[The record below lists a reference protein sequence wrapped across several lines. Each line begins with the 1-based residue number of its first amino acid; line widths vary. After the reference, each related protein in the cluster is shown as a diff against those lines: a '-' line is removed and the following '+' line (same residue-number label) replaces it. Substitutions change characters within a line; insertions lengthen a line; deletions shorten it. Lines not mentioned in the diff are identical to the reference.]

1 MKKTIYGLILAVFF
15 GFYIFFG
22 NELGGVNAKALTV
35 DDIQTADDLRGT
47 SWILNYDINLRD
59 LTSDKRLIAVDYQDT
74 QTTYGTY
81 EFSDQVI
88 TLNSRGT
95 ETSNRLVEVN
105 FNDNGAGTKPRY
117 TNALIIETSNSSYF
131 ALYNADYY
139 GTTTTQWSEFWISG
153 RGEEPRRLTFYSW
166 NDGAV
171 VDNGGVINWLKQNA
185 TFQQPEPE
193 EYQVEIDWPIL
204 EETMIL
210 TQGET
215 VTINFDEL
223 METYKN
229 YEYVDI
235 TWSYNDNGIGDI
247 TLPLY
252 YKLTGFYLTNTP
264 VYSEDLFF
272 DSGTL
277 TFTQNIYLWAVSEP
291 PENYIFTKFS
301 YIDDSLEGSVE
312 DGYNMLIPFSDNE
325 VNINWTYDDDMIV
338 DITGLE
344 GFKIAIS
351 RFDETS
357 IDIIEYSYS
366 SPHSIQFYINKLGY
380 YFNKVEAN
388 AYRYWYNT
396 NTSPWEPPYL
406 NDYYKFNP
414 QEDIEYYDL
423 TNRSTNIS
431 VYDDEPTAILYI
443 TQEVN
448 YNYEGGGNEGD
459 QLNGAM
465 ITFFSL
471 ITGLINLKF
480 GFISI
485 GGILA
490 ILFGVALLT
499 FIFKIWNGNNNG

>member
-1 MKKTIYGLILAVFF
+1 MKKTIYGVILAVFF
-15 GFYIFFG
+15 GLYIFFG
-22 NELGGVNAKALTV
+22 NEFGGVNAKALTI
-35 DDIQTADDLRGT
+35 DDIQTIDDLKNTQWKFKEASELVGYDEQIVFYST
-47 SWILNYDINLRD
+47 SEENNTLFATYQAGNEVINIQPTRFNDSFIRVYSDAFYLQDENIYQELSNGNIIYMPQTAQNYGLEPRL
-59 LTSDKRLIAVDYQDT
+59 LTFL
-74 QTTYGTY
+74 
-81 EFSDQVI
+81 EWE
-88 TLNSRGT
+88 
-95 ETSNRLVEVN
+95 ETN
-105 FNDNGAGTKPRY
+105 FN
-117 TNALIIETSNSSYF
+117 NAR
-131 ALYNADYY
+131 
-139 GTTTTQWSEFWISG
+139 ISG
-153 RGEEPRRLTFYSW
+153 TGDFIEF
-166 NDGAV
+166 
-171 VDNGGVINWLKQNA
+171 LKANA
-185 TFQQPEPE
+185 TLQEPEPE
-193 EYQVEIDWPIL
+193 EYQVEINWPVL

-223 METYKN
+223 MQTYKN
-229 YEYVDI
+229 YEYVEK
-235 TWSYNDNGIGDI
+235 TWSYNDNGVGNI

-264 VYSEDLFF
+264 VYSEDLFI

-277 TFTQNIYLWAVSEP
+277 TFTQNIYLWAVSVP

-312 DGYNMLIPFSDNE
+312 DGYNLLIPFSDNE

-344 GFKIAIS
+344 GYKIAIS

-357 IDIIEYSYS
+357 IDIIEYSYTD
-366 SPHSIQFYINKLGY
+366 PQSIQFYINKLGY

>member
-1 MKKTIYGLILAVFF
+1 MKKTIYGVILAVFF

-22 NELGGVNAKALTV
+22 NEFGGVNAKALTV
-35 DDIQTADDLRGT
+35 DEIQTVDDLRGT
-47 SWILNYDINLRD
+47 TWVFNNDPINFSATVYLLGTVENTQYATYYSDEYEYSIVQGTASETWDAIITFSYKTTGSNVFHYLNMTYLRPADDYLMNSSTFYQKLGNNAGSWKTI
-59 LTSDKRLIAVDYQDT
+59 
-74 QTTYGTY
+74 
-81 EFSDQVI
+81 
-88 TLNSRGT
+88 
-95 ETSNRLVEVN
+95 
-105 FNDNGAGTKPRY
+105 AGTGEKRI
-117 TNALIIETSNSSYF
+117 TFLNWGTSEVYQQGDFLN
-131 ALYNADYY
+131 
-139 GTTTTQWSEFWISG
+139 T
-153 RGEEPRRLTFYSW
+153 
-166 NDGAV
+166 
-171 VDNGGVINWLKQNA
+171 LKANA
-185 TFQQPEPE
+185 TLQEPEPE
-193 EYQVEIDWPIL
+193 EYEVNIDWPIL
-204 EETMIL
+204 EETMLL

-223 METYKN
+223 MQTYKN
-229 YEYVDI
+229 YEYVDV
-235 TWSYNDNGIGDI
+235 TWSYNDNDIGNI

-264 VYSEDLFF
+264 VYSEDLFYN
-272 DSGTL
+272 SGTL
-277 TFTQNIYLWAVSEP
+277 TFSEDIYLWAVSEP
-291 PENYIFTKFS
+291 PDNYIFTKFS
-301 YIDDSLEGSVE
+301 YIDGSLEGSVE
-312 DGYNMLIPFSDNE
+312 DGYNLLIPFSDNE

-351 RFDETS
+351 QFDETS
-357 IDIIEYSYS
+357 IDIIEYTYS

-380 YFNKVEAN
+380 YFNRVEAN

-396 NTSPWEPPYL
+396 STSPWEPPYL

-414 QEDIEYYDL
+414 QEDIQYYDL

-448 YNYEGGGNEGD
+448 YNYEEGGNEGD

>member
-15 GFYIFFG
+15 GIYIFFG
-22 NELGGVNAKALTV
+22 NEFGGVNAKALTI
-35 DDIQTADDLRGT
+35 DDIQTANDLRGT
-47 SWILNYDINLRD
+47 SWVLNETLTVSDSLKGSLD
-59 LTSDKRLIAVDYQDT
+59 LNSNIVTTNSEFYGLGSYNYGEGIIELCAYRQGNVLYPPITAGYSIFAYSVRLTTSEYVNSGDLFGQVIAERSSGT
-74 QTTYGTY
+74 TY
-81 EFSDQVI
+81 EF
-88 TLNSRGT
+88 T
-95 ETSNRLVEVN
+95 EFYGNYPRNLRFDDWEDDLLI
-105 FNDNGAGTKPRY
+105 DNGFIA
-117 TNALIIETSNSSYF
+117 
-131 ALYNADYY
+131 
-139 GTTTTQWSEFWISG
+139 
-153 RGEEPRRLTFYSW
+153 
-166 NDGAV
+166 
-171 VDNGGVINWLKQNA
+171 WLKANA
-185 TFQQPEPE
+185 TFGEPQPPE
-193 EYQVEIDWPIL
+193 YTVTIVWPIL
-204 EETMIL
+204 EESMIL
-210 TQGET
+210 ISGET

-223 METYKN
+223 MQTYKN
-229 YEYVDI
+229 YEYVDL

-252 YKLTGFYLTNTP
+252 FKLLGFDASLTGDFETT
-264 VYSEDLFF
+264 LFIN
-272 DSGTL
+272 SGTY
-277 TFTQNIYLWAVSEP
+277 TFSQDIYLRAVSEEP
-291 PENYIFTKFS
+291 RNWIFTKFS

-312 DGYNMLIPFSDNE
+312 DGYNLLIPFSDNE

-357 IDIIEYSYS
+357 IDIIEYTYS

-406 NDYYKFNP
+406 NDSYKFNP

-423 TNRSTNIS
+423 TNRSANIS